1 MSSETESERDGGS
14 SVAAMTAGMAA
25 KLACSGVFLSGR
37 GLAEVVA
44 EDIRPL
50 TPLAGDLEFKLDRAA
65 GVVVARL
72 HGASATALF
81 RPGVGAT
88 LAVDGDLPALIR
100 QADGLD
106 LARRRGPRGFE
117 AAPARD
123 PAALERALDAAF
135 AEAPARPGKQTRAV
149 VVLQDGRLVA
159 ERYAPGFSPDT
170 PMLGWSASK
179 SVLGAL
185 VGALVDDGRL
195 ALDAPVLAPEWAAPD
210 DPRREI
216 TVDHLLRMSSGLAFD
231 EPYVPGSDSTT
242 MLFERGDMAA
252 YAAAKPLAAPPGR
265 VWSYASGTTNLLSR
279 TALLAAGGTMAACQK
294 YAWER
299 LFEPAGMTSAVFEPD
314 ARGVMVGSS
323 YFYATARDWARFG
336 QLHLDD
342 GVSEGRRVLSRAWID
357 HVRAPAPA
365 APLGEYGGHFRLNGR
380 AVPGSPARAFP
391 DLPADMYFARGF
403 GLQVVAV
410 FPARRA
416 VIVRLGWTL
425 DDDAFDMNRE
435 FADLLAS
442 LEPARA
448 AGVEK
453 AS

>member
-1 MSSETESERDGGS
+1 M
-14 SVAAMTAGMAA
+14 
-25 KLACSGVFLSGR
+25 
-37 GLAEVVA
+37 
-44 EDIRPL
+44 
-50 TPLAGDLEFKLDRAA
+50 
-65 GVVVARL
+65 
-72 HGASATALF
+72 LF
-81 RPGVGAT
+81 RS
-88 LAVDGDLPALIR
+88 
-100 QADGLD
+100 
-106 LARRRGPRGFE
+106 
-117 AAPARD
+117 
-123 PAALERALDAAF
+123 
-135 AEAPARPGKQTRAV
+135 

-380 AVPGSPARAFP
+380 AAPGSPARAFP